1 MEKMHIL
8 TILVSVTLVLA
19 LINVYA
25 TLNLNTK
32 LNSMNLAGAPEESAQ
47 GNGNTAPEQQKVEVS
62 AGNIPFKGQKSAPVT
77 IIEFSDFQCP
87 YCERFYTQTLPL
99 IDENYIKTGKV
110 KLTFRNFPLSFHQYA
125 QKAAEASECANEQN
139 KFWEYHNKLFENQHS
154 LDTDSLKKYASELG
168 LDANKFNSC
177 LDTGKMKSIVQKDF
191 DDGAKY
197 GVSGTPAFFINGIS
211 IVGAQPYDAF
221 KQIIDQELNK

>member
-19 LINVYA
+19 LVNVYA

-32 LNSMNLAGAPEESAQ
+32 LNNLNVAGVPEGSAQ
-47 GNGNTAPEQQKVEVS
+47 DSGNTAPEQQKVEVS
-62 AGNIPFKGQKSAPVT
+62 PGDIPFKGQKNAPVT

-87 YCERFYTQTLPL
+87 YCERFYTQSLPL

-110 KLTFRNFPLSFHQYA
+110 KLYFRNFPLGFHQYA
-125 QKAAEASECANEQN
+125 QKAAEASECANEQG
-139 KFWEYHNKLFENQHS
+139 KFWEYHNKLFENQNS
-154 LDTDSLKKYASELG
+154 LDTDSLKKYASGLG
-168 LDANKFNSC
+168 LDAGKFNSC
-177 LDTGKMKSIVQKDF
+177 LDSGKMKSIVQKDF

-197 GVSGTPAFFINGIS
+197 GVTGTPAFFINGI
-211 IVGAQPYDAF
+211 IVVGAQPYEAF

>member
-19 LINVYA
+19 LVNVYA

-32 LNSMNLAGAPEESAQ
+32 LNNMNLAESPEGLAQ
-47 GNGNTAPEQQKVEVS
+47 DSGNTAPEQQKVEAS
-62 AGNIPFKGQKSAPVT
+62 AGDIPFKGQKSAPIT

-139 KFWEYHNKLFENQHS
+139 KFWEYHNKLFENQNS

-168 LDANKFNSC
+168 LDTGKFNSC
-177 LDTGKMKSIVQKDF
+177 LDTGKMKSVVQKDF

-211 IVGAQPYDAF
+211 IVGAQPYETF